1 MADIP
6 IPQGLTPAFHGF
18 CFVVARKLSGY
29 ALRANPTYPTCAAQ
43 VLARIARSSKVNAC
57 RTVSSGSSSN

>member
-29 ALRANPTYPTCAAQ
+29 ALRANPTYHDHS
-43 VLARIARSSKVNAC
+43 LARIA
-57 RTVSSGSSSN
+57 